1 MQFAST
7 EFDPSIEIYSP
18 ELDDFNHPGVAERGH
33 PGSRN
38 F

>member
-1 MQFAST
+1 MQSAST
-7 EFDPSIEIYSP
+7 EFDPSIEIYS
-18 ELDDFNHPGVAERGH
+18 LKFDDFNHPGVTERRY